1 MRGLESEGEKEKDK
15 IKSSNTKDSDK
26 EEEEGSGWQSQTEF
40 SNSEESLQDLEDDK
54 PLVSSLPTGSLKTE
68 EAENLSKSAQA
79 LLKRKYT
86 RNSNAPVW
94 QFMTRLV

>member
-1 MRGLESEGEKEKDK
+1 MRGLESEGEKDK

-26 EEEEGSGWQSQTEF
+26 EEEEGSGWQIQTES
-40 SNSEESLQDLEDDK
+40 SNSEEFLQDHEDDK
-54 PLVSSLPTGSLKTE
+54 QLVSTLHHTGSLKTE
-68 EAENLSKSAQA
+68 EGENLSKSAQA

-94 QFMTRLV
+94 QFMTRSV

>member
-1 MRGLESEGEKEKDK
+1 MRGLESEGEKDK
-15 IKSSNTKDSDK
+15 IKSSNTKRTDK
-26 EEEEGSGWQSQTEF
+26 EDEEGSGWQIQTES

-54 PLVSSLPTGSLKTE
+54 QLVSTLHHTGSLKTE
-68 EAENLSKSAQA
+68 EGLSKSAQA

-94 QFMTRLV
+94 QFMTRSV